1 MKILISES
9 LKEPLYRQIFNQIKS
24 QIHRGELVS
33 HTALPSIRYLAK
45 ELSVSVITIKKA
57 YQLLES
63 EKSIYSIP
71 GKGFYISPYKLAD
84 VENDNHKFIK
94 EKLIKLRHEAVARGL
109 SEDIFLKI
117 IEEYKKELK

>member
-1 MKILISES
+1 MKIIISET
-9 LKEPLYRQIFNQIKS
+9 LREPLYRQIFNQINL
-24 QIHRGELVS
+24 QIHRGELLND
-33 HTALPSIRYLAK
+33 TPLPSIRHLAK

-57 YQLLES
+57 YQQLES

-71 GKGFYISPYKLAD
+71 GKGFYISRYKLAN
-84 VENDNHKFIK
+84 VENDNHKYIK